1 MERFYFGI
9 ALNDDNKL
17 QIDYNDIIARLFICT
32 NLNANYV
39 QNFISKL
46 ITGKAS
52 KSEIS
57 RIMDLTNAQ
66 IKEWARKTGLPSEI
80 VDAMNKKRIEWSNN
94 VFSAPCLEDY
104 EYLESKYHI
113 SSDMIFG
120 RPTKEIAK
128 PFFHNAKEMA
138 DIVKKHIVG
147 QDKAIERL
155 AVSFFQQL
163 DCLRHKRNCSIKSSV
178 MLIGPTGSGKS
189 QIMEEFRR
197 IYNGPV
203 IRINTNDI
211 VPSAWSGLHLSDIL
225 KDEVL
230 RYGKALKYA
239 VIIFHEIDKISHP
252 ESTAGRNFDLDMQR
266 EIMRLFESGYC
277 IDLRIPAQDGNTTI
291 NCKLPVD
298 NMLVL
303 FEGAF
308 SGIENIIRK
317 RLKLANGKRIGYS
330 CDNAGNIAP
339 RLDSIT
345 VEDLEE
351 WGFKNELISR
361 IGEIC
366 TINPIDENTIYRILT
381 ETPDNILTA
390 HVDYCKSLGINL
402 TFDDKALKAIAHTA
416 AASGLGF
423 RNVKTLLSKC
433 MQEIYYRYGQPE
445 KELNITIDEV
455 FTKQSLYN
463 NN

>member
-1 MERFYFGI
+1 
-9 ALNDDNKL
+9 
-17 QIDYNDIIARLFICT
+17 
-32 NLNANYV
+32 
-39 QNFISKL
+39 
-46 ITGKAS
+46 
-52 KSEIS
+52 
-57 RIMDLTNAQ
+57 
-66 IKEWARKTGLPSEI
+66 
-80 VDAMNKKRIEWSNN
+80 
-94 VFSAPCLEDY
+94 
-104 EYLESKYHI
+104 
-113 SSDMIFG
+113 
-120 RPTKEIAK
+120 
-128 PFFHNAKEMA
+128 
-138 DIVKKHIVG
+138 
-147 QDKAIERL
+147 
-155 AVSFFQQL
+155 
-163 DCLRHKRNCSIKSSV
+163 

-308 SGIENIIRK
+308 RRIENIIRK

-330 CDNAGNIAP
+330 CDNAGYIAP

-345 VEDLEE
+345 VEDWKNGDSKTNLFLES
-351 WGFKNELISR
+351 GKF
-361 IGEIC
+361 
-366 TINPIDENTIYRILT
+366 
-381 ETPDNILTA
+381 
-390 HVDYCKSLGINL
+390 
-402 TFDDKALKAIAHTA
+402 ALST
-416 AASGLGF
+416 
-423 RNVKTLLSKC
+423 R
-433 MQEIYYRYGQPE
+433 
-445 KELNITIDEV
+445 
-455 FTKQSLYN
+455 
-463 NN
+463 

>member
-330 CDNAGNIAP
+330 CDNAGYIAP

-361 IGEIC
+361 IG
-366 TINPIDENTIYRILT
+366 PPLT
-381 ETPDNILTA
+381 TG
-390 HVDYCKSLGINL
+390 SLL
-402 TFDDKALKAIAHTA
+402 
-416 AASGLGF
+416 
-423 RNVKTLLSKC
+423 
-433 MQEIYYRYGQPE
+433 
-445 KELNITIDEV
+445 
-455 FTKQSLYN
+455 
-463 NN
+463 